1 LIKIMPK
8 LKEYKMYVNG
18 EWVDAENKKTFET
31 LNPENNEPWAIVPEA
46 SAKDTNKAVNAA
58 QKAFEG
64 MWPKL
69 LPRQRANYLKAI
81 ANELRKN
88 SEILGKIETIDT
100 GKLFRETKTQ
110 ANYIAEYYDYFA
122 GLADKVEGTV
132 LPIDK
137 SDMQVITT
145 REPIGVVAAIIPW
158 NSQMLL
164 TAVKLAPAL
173 AMGNTVVIKSSELAP
188 ATMFEFAKLI
198 EKTGIPKGVVNIISG
213 FGEPCGKA
221 LTTHKNVERIA
232 FTGGPETARHIIKN
246 SAENLS
252 QVSLELGGKSPV
264 AVFEDADQENAL
276 NGITAGIFGAS
287 GQSCIAGSRL
297 YLQKKIYNN
306 FLDKLVN
313 RAKKI
318 KLGDPMADDTQ
329 MGPLSSLKQ
338 LEIIEKNIKLTVNQ
352 GGKIK
357 CGGKRHSLSNKGY
370 YFPAT
375 IIECENH
382 NLPVAENELFGPIL
396 SVMKF
401 ETEDEVI
408 NKMNDN
414 QYGLSS
420 GVYTKDLGRGLR
432 VSKAIRAGITF
443 VNTYRLI
450 SPSAPF
456 GGMKDSGY
464 GKEAGIESIKDYTRI
479 KTTWFNTSDKPMSDP
494 FTMG

>member
-1 LIKIMPK
+1 MAK
-8 LKEYKMYVNG
+8 LKEYKMYIDG
-18 EWVDAENKKTFET
+18 EWVDAENKKTFKT

-46 SAKDTNKAVNAA
+46 SAKDTNKAVYAA
-58 QKAFEG
+58 KKAFEG
-64 MWPKL
+64 QWPKL

-88 SEILGKIETIDT
+88 SELLGKIETIDT

-137 SDMQVITT
+137 PDMQVITT
-145 REPIGVVAAIIPW
+145 REPIGVVVAIIPW

-198 EKTGIPKGVVNIISG
+198 EKTGIPKGVVNVITG
-213 FGEPCGKA
+213 FGDPCGKA
-221 LTTHKNVERIA
+221 LTTHQDVERIA

-297 YLQKKIYNN
+297 YLQKKIYND

-318 KLGDPMADDTQ
+318 KLGNPMDADTQ

-338 LEIIEKNIKLTVNQ
+338 LEVIEKNIKLTVDQ

-357 CGGKRHSLSNKGY
+357 CGGKRHTLSNKGY

-375 IIECENH
+375 IIECKNH
-382 NLPVAENELFGPIL
+382 SLPVAENELFGPIL

-401 ETEDEVI
+401 ETEEEVI

-420 GVYTKDLGRGLR
+420 GIYTKDLARGLR

>member
-1 LIKIMPK
+1 MTK
-8 LKEYKMYVNG
+8 LREYKMYING
-18 EWVDAENKKTFET
+18 AWVDAENKKNFES
-31 LNPENNEPWAIVPEA
+31 LNPENNEPWAIAPEA
-46 SAKDTNKAVNAA
+46 SEKDVNKAVDAA

-64 MWPKL
+64 KWPKL
-69 LPRQRANYLKAI
+69 MPKERANYLRAI
-81 ANELRKN
+81 ANQLRENAEL
-88 SEILGKIETIDT
+88 LGKIETMDT

-137 SDMQVITT
+137 PNMQVITT
-145 REPIGVVAAIIPW
+145 REPIGVIAAIIPW

-198 EKTGIPKGVVNIISG
+198 EKTGIPKGVVNVVSG

-221 LTTHKNVERIA
+221 LTTHKYVERIA

-297 YLQKKIYNN
+297 YLQKSIYNN

-318 KLGDPMADDTQ
+318 KLGNPMADDTQ

-338 LEIIEKNIKLTVNQ
+338 VEIIEKNIKLTVDQ

-382 NLPVAENELFGPIL
+382 NLPAAENELFGPIL

-401 ETEDEVI
+401 ETEDEVV

-414 QYGLSS
+414 KYGLSS

-479 KTTWFNTSDKPMSDP
+479 KTTWFNTSNKPMSDP

>member
-1 LIKIMPK
+1 MPK
-8 LKEYKMYVNG
+8 LKEYKMCING

-31 LNPENNEPWAIVPEA
+31 LNPENNESWAIVPEA
-46 SAKDTNKAVNAA
+46 SAKDVDKAVHAA

-64 MWPKL
+64 KWPKL
-69 LPRQRANYLKAI
+69 LPRERANYLKAI
-81 ANELRKN
+81 ANQLREN
-88 SEILGKIETIDT
+88 AEMLGKIETIDT

-137 SDMQVITT
+137 PNMHAITT
-145 REPIGVVAAIIPW
+145 REPIGVIAAIIPW

-188 ATMFEFAKLI
+188 ATMFEFVKLI
-198 EKTGIPKGVVNIISG
+198 EKTGLPKGVVNVVTG
-213 FGEPCGKA
+213 FGDPCGKA
-221 LTTHKNVERIA
+221 LTTHKLVERIA
-232 FTGGPETARHIIKN
+232 FTGGAETARHIIRN

-264 AVFEDADQENAL
+264 AVFDDADQENAL
-276 NGITAGIFGAS
+276 NGIIAGIFGAS

-297 YLQKKIYNN
+297 YLQKSIYDN

-318 KLGDPMADDTQ
+318 KLGNPMDSETQ

-338 LEIIEKNIKLTVNQ
+338 LEIIEKNIKLTVDQ

-357 CGGKRHSLSNKGY
+357 CGGKRHTLSNKGY

-375 IIECENH
+375 IMECKNH
-382 NLPVAENELFGPIL
+382 NLPTAENELFGPVL

-401 ETEDEVI
+401 ETEEEVI

-456 GGMKDSGY
+456 GGMKDSG
-464 GKEAGIESIKDYTRI
+464 
-479 KTTWFNTSDKPMSDP
+479 
-494 FTMG
+494 

>member
-1 LIKIMPK
+1 MTK
-8 LKEYKMYVNG
+8 LKEYKMFING
-18 EWVDAENKKTFET
+18 EWLDSESKKKFET
-31 LNPENNEPWAIVPEA
+31 LNPENNEPWAVVPEA
-46 SAKDTNKAVNAA
+46 SAKDVDKAVKAA

-64 MWPKL
+64 KWPKL
-69 LPRQRANYLKAI
+69 FPKERAIYLKAI
-81 ANELRKN
+81 GDQLRENAEL
-88 SEILGKIETIDT
+88 LGKIETIDT
-100 GKLFRETKTQ
+100 GKLFKETKTQ
-110 ANYIAEYYDYFA
+110 ANYIAEYYDYYA
-122 GLADKVEGTV
+122 GLADKIEGTV

-137 SDMQVITT
+137 PNMQVITT
-145 REPIGVVAAIIPW
+145 RVPIGVVAAIIPW

-173 AMGNTVVIKSSELAP
+173 AMGNTIVIKSSELAP
-188 ATMFEFAKLI
+188 ATLFEFAKLI
-198 EKTGIPKGVVNIISG
+198 EKTGIPKGVINIVSG
-213 FGEPCGKA
+213 LGDPCGKA
-221 LTTHKNVERIA
+221 LTSHNLVERVA
-232 FTGGPETARHIIKN
+232 FTGGPETARHIIRN

-276 NGITAGIFGAS
+276 SGITAGIFGAS

-297 YLQKKIYNN
+297 YIQNSIYEDFLEKI
-306 FLDKLVN
+306 VN
-313 RAKKI
+313 RANKI
-318 KLGDPMADDTQ
+318 KLGPPMEPDTQ

-338 LEIIEKNIKLTVNQ
+338 LEIIEKNIKLTLDQ
-352 GGKIK
+352 GGKLK
-357 CGGKRHSLSNKGY
+357 CGGKRHTLSNKGY
-370 YFPAT
+370 YFPPT
-375 IIECENH
+375 VIECENH
-382 NLPVAENELFGPIL
+382 NLPTAENELFGPVL

-401 ETEDEVI
+401 NNEDEAI

-420 GVYTKDLGRGLR
+420 GVYTKDINRGLR
-432 VSKAIRAGITF
+432 VSNAIRAGITF

-479 KTTWFNTSDKPMSDP
+479 KTIWFNTSDKPMDDP

>member
-1 LIKIMPK
+1 MTD
-8 LKEYKMYVNG
+8 LKKYKMFING
-18 EWVDAENKKTFET
+18 EWVDSENKKTFKT
-31 LNPENNEPWAIVPEA
+31 LNPENNEPWAEVPEA
-46 SAKDTNKAVNAA
+46 SEKDIDKAVKAA
-58 QKAFEG
+58 QKAFESE
-64 MWPKL
+64 WPNL
-69 LPRQRANYLKAI
+69 FPRERAKYIKAI
-81 ANELRKN
+81 AEQLRENAEL
-88 SEILGKIETIDT
+88 LGKIETIDT
-100 GKLFRETKTQ
+100 GKLFKETKTQ
-110 ANYIAEYYDYFA
+110 ANYIAEYYDYYA

-137 SDMQVITT
+137 ANMQVITT
-145 REPIGVVAAIIPW
+145 RVPIGVVAAIIPW

-198 EKTGIPKGVVNIISG
+198 EKTGIPKGVVNVVSG

-221 LTTHKNVERIA
+221 LTSHKDVERIA

-297 YLQKKIYNN
+297 YLQKSIYNN

-318 KLGDPMADDTQ
+318 KLGNPMADDTQ

-338 LEIIEKNIKLTVNQ
+338 LEIIEKNIKLTVDQ

-382 NLPVAENELFGPIL
+382 NLPAAENELFGPIL

-479 KTTWFNTSDKPMSDP
+479 KTTWFNTSNKPMSDP

>member
-1 LIKIMPK
+1 MTK
-8 LKEYKMYVNG
+8 LKEYKMFIDG
-18 EWVDAENKKTFET
+18 EWVNSESKKSFKT
-31 LNPENNEPWAIVPEA
+31 LNPETNEPWALVPEA
-46 SAKDTNKAVNAA
+46 SAKDVDKAVKAA

-64 MWPKL
+64 EWPKL
-69 LPRQRANYLKAI
+69 FPRERGNF
-81 ANELRKN
+81 LRKIGN
-88 SEILGKIETIDT
+88 QLRENAELLGKIETTDT
-100 GKLFRETKTQ
+100 GKLFKETNKQ
-110 ANYIAEYYDYFA
+110 ANYIAEYYDYYA
-122 GLADKVEGTV
+122 GLADKIEGTV

-137 SDMQVITT
+137 PNIQVITT
-145 REPIGVVAAIIPW
+145 RIPIGVVAAIVPW

-164 TAVKLAPAL
+164 TATKLAPAL

-188 ATMFEFAKLI
+188 AVMFEFAKLI
-198 EKTGIPKGVVNIISG
+198 EKTGIPKGVVNVITG
-213 FGEPCGKA
+213 FGDPCGKA
-221 LTTHKNVERIA
+221 LTTHNLVEKIA

-246 SAENLS
+246 SSENLS
-252 QVSLELGGKSPV
+252 EVSLELGGKSPV
-264 AVFEDADQENAL
+264 AVFEDADQDNAI

-297 YLQKKIYNN
+297 YIQKGIYNE
-306 FLDKLVN
+306 FLDKLAK
-313 RAKKI
+313 RAEKI
-318 KLGDPMADDTQ
+318 KVGAPMDPDTE
-329 MGPLSSLKQ
+329 MGPLSNFKQ

-357 CGGKRHSLSNKGY
+357 CGGKRHSFSNKGY

-382 NLPVAENELFGPIL
+382 NLPTAENELFGPVL

-401 ETEDEVI
+401 DTEEEI
-408 NKMNDN
+408 IKKMNDN

-420 GVYTKDLGRGLR
+420 GIYTKDLARGLR

-456 GGMKDSGY
+456 GGIKDSGY
-464 GKEAGIESIKDYTRI
+464 GKEAGIESIKDYTRV
-479 KTTWFNTSDKPMSDP
+479 KTTWFYTSDKPTLDP
-494 FTMG
+494 FSMR

>member
-1 LIKIMPK
+1 MSK
-8 LKEYKMYVNG
+8 LKEYKMFIGG
-18 EWVDAENKKTFET
+18 EWVDSDAKKTFKT
-31 LNPENNEPWAIVPEA
+31 LNPENNEPWAVVPEA
-46 SAKDTNKAVNAA
+46 TAKDVDKAVKAA

-64 MWPKL
+64 KWSNL
-69 LPRQRANYLKAI
+69 FPRERAKYLKEI
-81 ANELRKN
+81 ANQLRENAEL
-88 SEILGKIETIDT
+88 IGKIETIDT
-100 GKLFRETKTQ
+100 GKLFKETKTQ
-110 ANYIAEYYDYFA
+110 ANYIAEYYDYYA

-137 SDMQVITT
+137 PNMQVITT
-145 REPIGVVAAIIPW
+145 RVPIGVVVAIVPW

-173 AMGNTVVIKSSELAP
+173 AMGNTIVIKSSELAP
-188 ATMFEFAKLI
+188 ATLFEFAKLI
-198 EKTGIPKGVVNIISG
+198 EKTGIPKGVVNIITG
-213 FGEPCGKA
+213 FGDPCGKA
-221 LTTHKNVERIA
+221 LTSHSLVERIA
-232 FTGGPETARHIIKN
+232 FTGGPETARHIIRN
-246 SAENLS
+246 SADNLS
-252 QVSLELGGKSPV
+252 EVSLELGGKSPV

-297 YLQKKIYNN
+297 YIQNSIYEN
-306 FLDKLVN
+306 FLEKLVK
-313 RAKKI
+313 RANKI
-318 KLGDPMADDTQ
+318 KLGPPMKSDTQ

-338 LEIIEKNIKLTVNQ
+338 LEIIEKNIKLTLDQ
-352 GGKIK
+352 GGKLK
-357 CGGKRHSLSNKGY
+357 CGGKRHTLSNKGY
-370 YFPAT
+370 YFPPT
-375 IIECENH
+375 IIECKNH
-382 NLPVAENELFGPIL
+382 NLPTAENELFGPVL

-401 ETEDEVI
+401 DNEEEVVK
-408 NKMNDN
+408 KMNDN

-420 GVYTKDLGRGLR
+420 GIYTKNINRGLR

-479 KTTWFNTSDKPMSDP
+479 KTTWFNTSDEPMDDP

>member
-1 LIKIMPK
+1 MSKIKK
-8 LKEYKMYVNG
+8 YKMFIDG
-18 EWVDAENKKTFET
+18 DWVDSESKKTFKT
-31 LNPENNEPWAIVPEA
+31 LNPETNEPWAEVPEA
-46 SAKDTNKAVNAA
+46 NEKDIDKAVKAA

-64 MWPKL
+64 SWPSL
-69 LPRQRANYLKAI
+69 FPRERASYLRAI
-81 ANELRKN
+81 ANELREN
-88 SEILGKIETIDT
+88 AELLGKVETIDT
-100 GKLFRETKTQ
+100 GKLFKETKNQ
-110 ANYIAEYYDYFA
+110 AKYIAEYYDYYA

-137 SDMQVITT
+137 NNMQVITT
-145 REPIGVVAAIIPW
+145 RVPIGVVAAIIPW

-188 ATMFEFAKLI
+188 ATLFEFGKLI
-198 EKTGIPKGVVNIISG
+198 EKTKIPKGVVNIVSG
-213 FGEPCGKA
+213 YGDPCGKS
-221 LTTHKNVERIA
+221 LTSHDLVERIA
-232 FTGGPETARHIIKN
+232 FTGGPETARNIIKN

-297 YLQKKIYNN
+297 YIQKNIYEN
-306 FLDKLVN
+306 FLDKIIN
-313 RAKKI
+313 KAKKI
-318 KLGDPMADDTQ
+318 KLGSPMNNTTQ
-329 MGPLSSLKQ
+329 MGPLNSLKQ
-338 LEIIEKNIKLTVNQ
+338 LEIIEKNIKLTLDQ
-352 GGKIK
+352 GGKLR
-357 CGGKRHSLSNKGY
+357 CGGKRHNMSNKGY
-370 YFPAT
+370 YFPPT
-375 IIECENH
+375 VIECDNH
-382 NLPVAENELFGPIL
+382 NLPTAENELFGPVL

-401 ETEDEVI
+401 DTEEEVI
-408 NKMNDN
+408 SKMNDN

-420 GVYTKDLGRGLR
+420 GVYTNNINRALR

-450 SPSAPF
+450 SPAAPF
-456 GGMKDSGY
+456 GGIKDSGY

-479 KTTWFNTSDKPMSDP
+479 KTTWFNTSDKPMDDP

>member
-1 LIKIMPK
+1 MTK
-8 LKEYKMYVNG
+8 LKEYKMYING
-18 EWVDAENKKTFET
+18 SWVDAENKKTFKS
-31 LNPENNEPWAIVPEA
+31 LNPENNEPWALVPEA
-46 SAKDTNKAVNAA
+46 SAKDVNKAVEAA

-64 MWPKL
+64 KWPKL
-69 LPRQRANYLKAI
+69 MARERANYLRAI
-81 ANELRKN
+81 ANELRDN
-88 SEILGKIETIDT
+88 AEALGKIETIDT

-137 SDMQVITT
+137 PNMQVITT
-145 REPIGVVAAIIPW
+145 REPIGVIAAIIPW

-188 ATMFEFAKLI
+188 AAMFEFAKLI
-198 EKTGIPKGVVNIISG
+198 EKTGIPNGVVNVITG
-213 FGEPCGKA
+213 FADPCGKT
-221 LTTHKNVERIA
+221 LTTHKDVERIA
-232 FTGGPETARHIIKN
+232 FTGGPETARHIIRN

-264 AVFEDADQENAL
+264 AVFEDADQENAV
-276 NGITAGIFGAS
+276 NGIMAGIFGAS

-297 YLQKKIYNN
+297 YIQNSIYENFLQKIV
-306 FLDKLVN
+306 D
-313 RAKKI
+313 RANKI
-318 KLGDPMADDTQ
+318 KLGPPMEPDTQ
-329 MGPLSSLKQ
+329 MGPLNSLKQ
-338 LEIIEKNIKLTVNQ
+338 LEIIEKNIKLTLDQ
-352 GGKIK
+352 GGKLK
-357 CGGKRHSLSNKGY
+357 CGGKRHSMSNKGY
-370 YFPAT
+370 YFPPT
-375 IIECENH
+375 VIECENH
-382 NLPVAENELFGPIL
+382 NLPTAENELFGPVL

-401 ETEDEVI
+401 DTEEEVI

-420 GVYTKDLGRGLR
+420 GIYTKDINRGLR
-432 VSKAIRAGITF
+432 VSNAIRAGITF

-479 KTTWFNTSDKPMSDP
+479 KTTWFNTSDKPMDDP